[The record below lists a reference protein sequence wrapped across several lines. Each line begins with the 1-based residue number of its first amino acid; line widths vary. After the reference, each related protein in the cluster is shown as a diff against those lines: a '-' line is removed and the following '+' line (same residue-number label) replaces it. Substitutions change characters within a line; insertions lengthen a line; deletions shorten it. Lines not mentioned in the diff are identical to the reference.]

1 MGEGARRGH
10 SASLLVNQLYGRRQ
24 FCSYSAVRDG
34 EFTLLLQ
41 RSDDGDPCAAA
52 EILPLVYDQLRK
64 LAAAKMAQESAAH
77 TLQPTALVHEAWL
90 RLAGEDRTAW
100 ANRAQFFAAAAEAM
114 RRILIENARRRQ
126 AVRHGGGLEKV
137 TLDHAE
143 LEPAEMPDG
152 DLLLL
157 NEALDNLARHEPRKA
172 ALIKH
177 CYFIGV
183 TWQEAAEMAGISL
196 RTAERDWAYARAW
209 LVTEME
215 RLRG

>member
-1 MGEGARRGH
+1 
-10 SASLLVNQLYGRRQ
+10 
-24 FCSYSAVRDG
+24 VRDR
-34 EFTLLLQ
+34 EFTQLLQ
-41 RSDDGDPCAAA
+41 RADGGDPCAAA

-77 TLQPTALVHEAWL
+77 TLQPTALVHDAWL
-90 RLAGEDRTAW
+90 RLVGEDRTSW

-152 DLLLL
+152 ELLLL
-157 NEALDNLARHEPRKA
+157 NEALDNLARHEPRQA